1 MKFNFLLVLLIF
13 IFSFGLKDA
22 DAKAMPKKTKI
33 SNKNSKEDSGSSS
46 NSHPTLFE
54 INLPYRLDYFAE
66 MKLTSIFPRKFM
78 YTLKD
83 YKKTKSEGKPIISMP
98 NCSSGTLS
106 LGCVRITSKKQL
118 EVLLKMMDDLAK
130 RVFRTGLNETTAG
143 GNFRLPMKGL
153 GIDPMTRYVYTKFD
167 LNYPTDSHS
176 RFVTFIKS
184 LFFRLAKS
192 NLVYEI
198 YDDINLDQLILGRVE
213 SLDSIDLSIF
223 KNVFNDFMVGF
234 VSFSKVMVVPAG
246 SHSETMRSTFYFDHM
261 SHEPIIGIENTV
273 EGEVDGTAAVKT
285 ENAKKR
291 KTGA

>member
-1 MKFNFLLVLLIF
+1 MKLKLINLQVILF

-22 DAKAMPKKTKI
+22 DAKAKKSKI
-33 SNKNSKEDSGSSS
+33 SNKNSKEDFGSSS

-54 INLPYRLDYFAE
+54 INLPYRLDFFAE

-78 YTLKD
+78 YSLKD
-83 YKKTKSEGKPIISMP
+83 YQKTKSEGKPIISMP

-106 LGCVRITSKKQL
+106 LGCVHITSKKQL
-118 EVLLKMMDDLAK
+118 EILLKMMDDLAK
-130 RVFRTGLNETTAG
+130 RVFRTGLNEATAG
-143 GNFRLPMKGL
+143 GNFRLPMKRL

-167 LNYPTDSHS
+167 SNYPTDSHS

-198 YDDINLDQLILGRVE
+198 YDDIKSDQLILGRVE
-213 SLDSIDLSIF
+213 SLDSIDLSAF
-223 KNVFNDFMVGF
+223 KNLFDEFMVGF
-234 VSFSKVMVVPAG
+234 VTFSKVMVVPAG
-246 SHSETMRSTFYFDHM
+246 SHSEKMRSTFYFDHM

-273 EGEVDGTAAVKT
+273 EEEEEVEVGES
-285 ENAKKR
+285 AKKS
-291 KTGA
+291 